1 MGTRYGTLSAQILKR
16 PDHAP
21 SLQLIF
27 PVYRVHEAEEISFKT
42 GWQRYQSG
50 YTHLQGLL
58 IAPELDVSAITHIE
72 LDIGM
77 KRNGYAFI

>member
-1 MGTRYGTLSAQILKR
+1 
-16 PDHAP
+16 
-21 SLQLIF
+21 
-27 PVYRVHEAEEISFKT
+27 
-42 GWQRYQSG
+42 
-50 YTHLQGLL
+50 LQGLL